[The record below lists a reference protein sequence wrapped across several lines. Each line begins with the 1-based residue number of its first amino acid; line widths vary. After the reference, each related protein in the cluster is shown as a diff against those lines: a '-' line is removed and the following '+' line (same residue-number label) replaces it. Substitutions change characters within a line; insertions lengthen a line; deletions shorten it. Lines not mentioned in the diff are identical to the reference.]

1 MGNKPARSSGT
12 RLGRVV
18 GGACLLVAAALAL
31 AGLWFRGQLQPL
43 PAGDEFYFRVE
54 TPKGLREAMYE
65 LSSRGV
71 VRNANVWFRYG
82 QAVNAPRTIGEGTYE
97 IRPGMSPKEL
107 YKALTVPVRRMVRI
121 PETNWASRTGRLL
134 EQQGVCTAEEYAA
147 AIREPIR
154 YQDKVGFRLP
164 EGGTLEG
171 YLYPDTYD
179 LPPLLGAEGVVLRQL
194 RAFEDRV
201 IRKKPLPDDLH
212 RALIV
217 ASLIELEVARDDE
230 RPLVA
235 GVIENRLRIGMRLQI
250 DATVLYA
257 LDEWKNL
264 SRKEIQDTD
273 SPYNTYRY
281 GGLPPGPICSPTAKS
296 VDAALNPS
304 EHDYLYYVALPDG
317 SHLFSAT
324 YAEHLANIAKR
335 KRALAAEEGGP

>member
-1 MGNKPARSSGT
+1 MGSRPKRSSRT
-12 RLGRVV
+12 RVWRAV
-18 GGACLLVAAALAL
+18 GGLCLLAAAALAF
-31 AGLWFRGQLQPL
+31 AGLWVRGQLQPM
-43 PAGDEFYFRVE
+43 PGGDDFYFRVE
-54 TPKGLREAMYE
+54 KPKGLREAMFE
-65 LSSRGV
+65 LSSREV
-71 VRNANVWFRYG
+71 VRNAVVWFRYG
-82 QAVNAPRTIGEGTYE
+82 QAVKAPRTIGEGTYE

-121 PETNWASRTGRLL
+121 PETNWATRTGRLL
-134 EQQGVCTAEEYAA
+134 EQYGICTADEYAA
-147 AIREPIR
+147 AIQEPKR
-154 YQDKVGFRLP
+154 YQDKVGFQLP
-164 EGGTLEG
+164 SEGNLEG

-194 RAFEDRV
+194 KAFEGKV
-201 IRKKPLPDDLH
+201 VHKGLLPDDLH

-281 GGLPPGPICSPTAKS
+281 GGLPPGPICSPTVKS
-296 VDAALNPS
+296 IDAALKPA
-304 EHDYLYYVALPDG
+304 EHNYLYYVALPDG

-324 YAEHLANIAKR
+324 YDEHLANIATR
-335 KRALAAEEGGP
+335 KRALAAAEGGP